1 LAPVICV
8 VLAAAPGVVVAGEA
22 GEADVVT
29 DVVGDVAGLVVWLDL
44 VA

>member
-1 LAPVICV
+1 
-8 VLAAAPGVVVAGEA
+8 VLAAAPGVVVVVAGEP